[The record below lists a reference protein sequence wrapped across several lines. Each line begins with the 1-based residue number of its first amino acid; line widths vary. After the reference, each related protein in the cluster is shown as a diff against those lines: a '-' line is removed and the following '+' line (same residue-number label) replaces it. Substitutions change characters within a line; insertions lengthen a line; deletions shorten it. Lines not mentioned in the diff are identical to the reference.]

1 MLNKNFSPRN
11 SVTYGTSCQA
21 IGYFVFWSH
30 HVTYR
35 MPCHASG
42 HLVIYCECYG
52 FERAF
57 LALRRFF
64 YRVSRLSLGASTSTS
79 KLVVLHA
86 DLQNI
91 APVQLFVWIITI
103 NKKGNSGRFYLRVMA
118 GRLRYKKSEIW
129 RDYEIWTLFAI
140 NEIS

>member
-1 MLNKNFSPRN
+1 MPSHWLLCFLVTPCYLQDAVPCQWSPSNLLWVLRIWE
-11 SVTYGTSCQA
+11 SVSCSQA
-21 IGYFVFWSH
+21 FFL
-30 HVTYR
+30 
-35 MPCHASG
+35 P
-42 HLVIYCECYG
+42 G
-52 FERAF
+52 FKA
-57 LALRRFF
+57 
-64 YRVSRLSLGASTSTS
+64 SLGASTSTS